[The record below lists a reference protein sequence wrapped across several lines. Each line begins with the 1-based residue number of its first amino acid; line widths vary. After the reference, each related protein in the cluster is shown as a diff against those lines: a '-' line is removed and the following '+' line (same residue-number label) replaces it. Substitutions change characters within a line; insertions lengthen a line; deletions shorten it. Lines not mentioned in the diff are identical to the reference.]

1 MKITMHKIIPIAL
14 LLLAGCGGSSGGST
28 DKDSGAGG
36 GGGVAAGGGGSAGGG
51 GTAGGGGGA
60 SGTGDMTMV
69 LANGCA
75 ALTSPVAAPGDDIG
89 GDTWATYAQGFFA
102 QWCTRCHSSTL
113 TGNARNGAPDG
124 YNWDQQAS
132 VKSHGTMIRAEVGAN
147 DEMPLN
153 APFPTCAD
161 RLRISKWLDAGQP

>member
-14 LLLAGCGGSSGGST
+14 LLLAGCGGSSGG
-28 DKDSGAGG
+28 GNA
-36 GGGVAAGGGGSAGGG
+36 GG
-51 GTAGGGGGA
+51 GTAGGGGGIAGGGGSSGGGGGGGGGGTAA
-60 SGTGDMTMV
+60 SGDMVV
-69 LANGCA
+69 LLSNGCA
-75 ALTSPVAAPGDDIG
+75 ALTSPVASPGDDIG

-102 QWCTRCHSSTL
+102 SYCTRCHSSTL

-132 VKSHGTMIRAEVGAN
+132 VKTHGAMIRMEVGAN
-147 DEMPLN
+147 DEMPVSM
-153 APFPTCAD
+153 PFPSCEE